1 METLIFERTN
11 EVRKNKRELEK
22 KLYVAITIDGKKV
35 AIDGE
40 PIAEFTAE
48 QVLSAINFGFSSKR
62 ALFIL
67 NTDIQF
73 KKLNIKNFTHRKNL
87 REIKARLIGTEGK
100 TKKTIEEVA
109 DCDIVINEKDN
120 EVGIIGPASSMDN
133 ATTAITNLI
142 RGSKQGNVYKYLE
155 NMNREK
161 KKYLGDL
168 GLKIKEDKKISYNKL

>member
-11 EVRKNKRELEK
+11 EVRKNKREL
-22 KLYVAITIDGKKV
+22 GKKV

-73 KKLNIKNFTHRKNL
+73 KKLNIKNFTHRKNI

-109 DCDIVINEKDN
+109 DCDIVI
-120 EVGIIGPASSMDN
+120 
-133 ATTAITNLI
+133 
-142 RGSKQGNVYKYLE
+142 
-155 NMNREK
+155 
-161 KKYLGDL
+161 
-168 GLKIKEDKKISYNKL
+168 